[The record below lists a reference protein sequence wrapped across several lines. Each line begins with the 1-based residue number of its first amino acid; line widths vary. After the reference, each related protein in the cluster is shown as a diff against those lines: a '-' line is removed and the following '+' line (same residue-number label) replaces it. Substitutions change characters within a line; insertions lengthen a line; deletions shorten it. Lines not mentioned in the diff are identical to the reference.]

1 MTIGLII
8 MLIEAAIFVDQLRRA
23 AATRWS
29 GRAVTLVGITYSGF
43 LITTATFVV
52 IAIRSA
58 A

>member
-1 MTIGLII
+1 